1 MDQLAG
7 DPLNDS
13 DSDDQDYVPPE
24 GEIEEVPEEVNS
36 DPEQNSDDDVEQKQ
50 RTEALWADFLAD
62 VEPIPKKPKIEAK
75 TPQEPKKADEEAAD
89 QPAEDAE
96 ASSKAGGT
104 SETEGASKV
113 GGASNAGASQEAG
126 TSSNKVKITQVF
138 DFAGEKIEVEKEVE
152 RGSKEEKKLLAEQEK
167 QKDAQDKQ
175 TVLVRPKVGGGL
187 STVVGSILNKK
198 NKMSVLEKSKLDWSG
213 FKRQEGIEEELA
225 TFNRGKGG
233 YLEKMAFLER
243 ADLRQFDI
251 EKALREKKRNR

>member
-1 MDQLAG
+1 VRTMDQLAG
-7 DPLNDS
+7 DLLNDS
-13 DSDDQDYVPPE
+13 DSDDQDYVPSE
-24 GEIEEVPEEVNS
+24 GEGDEVPEEVNS
-36 DPEQNSDDDVEQKQ
+36 DPEQDSDDEHQKK
-50 RTEALWADFLAD
+50 RTDALWADFMSDA
-62 VEPIPKKPKIEAK
+62 EPIPKKPKVEAK
-75 TPQEPKKADEEAAD
+75 PDPSTGKDEPELSAGEDKPETKNIEGPVEHKDATREGSAAKDETP
-89 QPAEDAE
+89 
-96 ASSKAGGT
+96 
-104 SETEGASKV
+104 
-113 GGASNAGASQEAG
+113 G
-126 TSSNKVKITQVF
+126 TSSSGKVKITQVF

-152 RGSKEEKKLLAEQEK
+152 KGSKEEKKHLAEQEK
-167 QKDAQDKQ
+167 QKQASDNQ
-175 TVLVRPKVGGGL
+175 TVLVRPKAGGGL